1 MGWLI
6 FAGLL
11 FIFAMFWATESD
23 GSEIFIWALCIS
35 GTIAI
40 LVYFSGKPTA
50 MDLHAGKA
58 VIKYEV
64 VDGVKVDSMFVFKD
78 K

>member
-11 FIFAMFWATESD
+11 FIVAMFLAMGSD
-23 GSEIFIWALCIS
+23 GSEIFILTLCIS

-40 LVYFSGKPTA
+40 FVYFSGKPTA

-64 VDGVKVDSMFVFKD
+64 VDGVKVDSTFIFKD